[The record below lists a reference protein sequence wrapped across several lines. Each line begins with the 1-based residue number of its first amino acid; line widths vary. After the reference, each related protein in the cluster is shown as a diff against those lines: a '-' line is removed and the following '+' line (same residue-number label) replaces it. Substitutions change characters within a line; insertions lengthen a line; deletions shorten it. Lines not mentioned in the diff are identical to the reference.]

1 MLKPLLLYFGLVHVG
16 FEIALLLE
24 QAIPILLEQTKQTS
38 RRFFKKRAKRYEG
51 EDRISALPDDLLVR
65 ILSLVPTKDAVPTM
79 ILSKRWRSIW
89 TMVPALQYLEINNG
103 TRGIVIAGLL
113 GRLLDRLFGKS
124 DQKPR
129 CIWRFIDGSLQHH
142 KAHVLETLAILIGG
156 HCPVNTDVGKW
167 IVNAVDRR
175 VRELSFFLS
184 WSAEP
189 TRLPTCLYTC
199 DTLVSMGLYD
209 KVLVD
214 VPSPACFPSLKALGL
229 YHVLYK
235 DEDSIVRFLSSCPI
249 LKHLAVHRHYYD
261 NVKRFKIKVP
271 SLEIFWYECTGYK
284 NIEGTLVIDSPALK
298 KLFITYN
305 SAGFCLIEN
314 KPRFE
319 KATIN
324 VDCYLDNKFMRSISS
339 LKYLELHLNF
349 ATVACCDAINFSKL
363 MECKLTLA
371 NELDWLDP
379 LMRLL
384 GNSPNLKVVSI
395 DQVCTFSLM
404 QHAIDLRRISHFH
417 GTNRVLFRDVCQPI
431 SRSLSGEDIEEVEE
445 IKKSLDTFLP
455 TPSV

>member
-24 QAIPILLEQTKQTS
+24 QAIPIL
-38 RRFFKKRAKRYEG
+38 
-51 EDRISALPDDLLVR
+51 ISALPDDLLVR

-103 TRGIVIAGLL
+103 TRGI
-113 GRLLDRLFGKS
+113 
-124 DQKPR
+124 KPR

-395 DQVCTFSLM
+395 DQARNRPEENFPLSWNQPSSVPGCLSAHLEIFEWRGYRGSRRDKEIIRYILANSKCLKRAGI
-404 QHAIDLRRISHFH
+404 HLNCRRIERRKMMKELESMP
-417 GTNRVLFRDVCQPI
+417 RVSTSSQLLFSTQ
-431 SRSLSGEDIEEVEE
+431 LEY
-445 IKKSLDTFLP
+445 LN
-455 TPSV
+455 